1 VTKIST
7 GWIKNPK
14 TQAVMAALTANGAQA
29 YFVGGCVR
37 NSLLG
42 AAASDIDIATNALP
56 EVVMQLG
63 KSAELKAIPTGID
76 HGTITLVSDGMA
88 HEVTTF
94 RKDVE
99 TDGRRAV
106 VSFSDSIE
114 EDAKRRD
121 FTMNALY
128 ADADGTVFDPL
139 SGLADLQAHIVR
151 FIEDADARIKEDYL
165 RSLRFFRF
173 FAWYGR
179 PEAGLE
185 PEGLAAIAA
194 NLDGLETLSKERVG
208 AEVLKLLAAP
218 DPAPAVAAMM
228 QSGVLARILPGANHT
243 ALAPLVHL
251 EQGRMANPIRRLAV
265 LGGQDVG
272 DLLRL
277 SRKDERKL
285 TTLRTH
291 LETTQTAAE
300 LGYRLGEDMA
310 IDVILLRAAV
320 METPVDNTDFAA
332 AKHGGLQ
339 TFPVKAADLMPALSG
354 PALGQHLAKLEQQWV
369 DSGFSDTK
377 EELLA

>member
-1 VTKIST
+1 
-7 GWIKNPK
+7 
-14 TQAVMAALTANGAQA
+14 MAALTANGAKA

-42 AAASDIDIATNALP
+42 AAASDIDIATDALP
-56 EVVMQLG
+56 DVVMQLG
-63 KSAELKAIPTGID
+63 KSAGLKAIPTGID
-76 HGTITLVSDGMA
+76 HGTITLVSGGKP
-88 HEVTTF
+88 HEVTTY

-106 VSFSDSIE
+106 VSFSTSIE

-139 SGLADLQAHIVR
+139 LGLPDLQAHIVR

-173 FAWYGR
+173 FAWYGL
-179 PEAGLE
+179 PESGLD
-185 PEGLAAIAA
+185 PDGLAAIAA

-218 DPAPAVAAMM
+218 DPAPAVAAMV

-251 EQGRMANPIRRLAV
+251 EQGRTANSIRRLAV
-265 LGGQDVG
+265 LGGEGVG
-272 DLLRL
+272 GLLRL

-285 TTLRTH
+285 TTLRMH
-291 LETTQTAAE
+291 LGTTETAAE
-300 LGYRLGEDMA
+300 LGYRLGQDLA
-310 IDVILLRAAV
+310 VDVILLRAAV
-320 METPVDNTDFAA
+320 MEAPVDNTDFSA
-332 AKHGGLQ
+332 AKNGGLQ
-339 TFPVKAADLMPALSG
+339 TFPVKAADLMPKLTG
-354 PALGQHLAKLEQQWV
+354 LALGQHLAKLEQRWI
-369 DSGFSDTK
+369 DSSFAETK
-377 EELLA
+377 EQLLA